1 MASYKTML
9 DDPITATKQRSVY
22 RIPQLKVNTKKIRLL
37 DFKLERRNAGGALVP
52 YFFGQGGSAE
62 MIKKIS
68 INSMAGVEI
77 DRCGGYG
84 MYFQNLQN
92 AVAPNAQQY
101 GVASILTKN
110 QDLSVLAPNFGEIV
124 NGITPTSTQ
133 LAQAYF
139 DANKSFQEISISSL
153 LQYLQ
158 VARSVS
164 DDGFEVIIEWNFA
177 AMETDGS
184 TYTFTQQP
192 KIAYDVYLDNTP
204 VDPVPSSGFI
214 YYSLVPESI
223 PILPGVPLDI
233 VDRKLTS
240 YNKQT
245 LNNVYYFLK
254 NGEDLSNKAE
264 VIASI
269 QAAKQMA
276 TTPIAESAQLIID
289 GVSLFSKKAITKPA
303 HKQSILNDNFGIMN
317 VPAGSNTSL
326 VAPLGLS
333 TDSRFSYGVFP
344 VNRFVSEE
352 LILQYSEIKAHTKAS
367 ALVLLGEVLR
377 GYVPSKNLMYY
388 VNSPGIIE
396 SM

>member
-37 DFKLERRNAGGALVP
+37 DFKLERRNVAGDLTP

-68 INSMAGVEI
+68 VNSMTGVEI

-110 QDLSVLAPNFGEIV
+110 QDLSVLAPNFGEVV
-124 NGITPTSTQ
+124 NGVTPTSTQ
-133 LAQAYF
+133 VAEAYF
-139 DANKSFQEISISSL
+139 DVNKSYQEISISSL

-164 DDGFEVIIEWNFA
+164 DDGFEIVIEWNFS
-177 AMETDGS
+177 AMEADGS
-184 TYTFTQQP
+184 TYTFTKQP

-204 VDPVPSSGFI
+204 VDPVPASGFI

-223 PILPGVPLDI
+223 PIMPLLPLGGI
-233 VDRKLTS
+233 DRKLTS

-245 LNNVYYFLK
+245 LNNIYYFLK
-254 NGEDLSNKAE
+254 NGEDLSTQAP

-269 QAAKQMA
+269 QAAKQMS
-276 TTPIAESAQLIID
+276 TTPLLESAQLIID
-289 GVSLFSKKAITKPA
+289 GVSLFSKKAISKPA

-317 VPAGSNTSL
+317 IPAGSNTSL

-333 TDSRFSYGVFP
+333 TDSKFSYGVFP

-352 LILQYSEIKAHTKAS
+352 LILQYFEVKPHVKAS

-377 GYVPSKNLMYY
+377 GYIPSKNLMYY
-388 VNSPGIIE
+388 VENPGII
-396 SM
+396 SQM